1 MKHLLNDLS
10 EEVKNS
16 IREQHTGGMKVI
28 TENFSKL
35 LNTKSGTVRPLVSE
49 QDNVEPRYKH
59 RLGHQDRWYDE
70 DDRVSDDF
78 EDYDDEFEFGPD
90 DYDSFTDMVGGFDNK
105 WNPSFRKHYY
115 DKYTETSPLKIRRK
129 QMGMSEQATTTG
141 ATPNTK
147 YMAAGTKMCFYGSCR
162 IDIKVVDK
170 TTSQIITSKGAEG
183 PDVNSLY
190 PQVVKLVQDEL
201 TAKKITGVTLPTLQQ
216 LQDTSPK

>member
-16 IREQHTGGMKVI
+16 IREQHTGGMKVV

-35 LNTKSGTVRPLVSE
+35 LNTKSGSVKLVVTE
-49 QDNVEPRYKH
+49 QQQKE
-59 RLGHQDRWYDE
+59 E
-70 DDRVSDDF
+70 
-78 EDYDDEFEFGPD
+78 
-90 DYDSFTDMVGGFDNK
+90 
-105 WNPSFRKHYY
+105 
-115 DKYTETSPLKIRRK
+115 
-129 QMGMSEQATTTG
+129 MSEQATPTG

-147 YMAAGTKMCFYGSCR
+147 YMAAGTKMCFFGSCR

-183 PDVNSLY
+183 TDANSLY